1 MCVVVV
7 HSCVGTLGT
16 LGVGGF
22 VPAVARRRRRPS
34 FSRVHA
40 RLGPRL
46 AWREPELPEPVRRVQ
61 VIDTIAQVAPED
73 LVIARDAR
81 ERGAQSDSL
90 RGSKRRGDGDAVA
103 DTLPRESLR
112 GCGGA
117 HADSF

>member
-1 MCVVVV
+1 MRVVVV

-22 VPAVARRRRRPS
+22 VPAVARGRRRTR
-34 FSRVHA
+34 RVHA
-40 RLGPRL
+40 GLGPRL
-46 AWREPELPEPVRRVQ
+46 ARREPELPEPVRRVQ
-61 VIDTIAQVAPED
+61 VIDAIAQVAPED

-81 ERGAQSDSL
+81 ERRAQSDSF
-90 RGSKRRGDGDAVA
+90 RRSKRRGDGDAVA